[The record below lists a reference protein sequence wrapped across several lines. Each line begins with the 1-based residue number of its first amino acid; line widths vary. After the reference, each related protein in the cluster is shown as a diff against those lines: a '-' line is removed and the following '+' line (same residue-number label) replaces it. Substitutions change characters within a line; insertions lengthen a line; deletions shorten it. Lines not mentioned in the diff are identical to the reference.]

1 MLVLE
6 FFQVHEDSFQVAE
19 GISQDLIWEILYEK
33 SRVVLENKVLKLLV
47 MLEELVRSLM
57 SGNLDILEF

>member
-19 GISQDLIWEILYEK
+19 RIGQDFIWEILNEK

-47 MLEELVRSLM
+47 MLEELVPSLM